1 MGGEEE
7 RQEEVE
13 GIKNDDST
21 LRRVKNP
28 PDNFHDCDIKKKLN
42 GFIKTVS
49 LLRLRIPATDRNT
62 KDN

>member
-28 PDNFHDCDIKKKLN
+28 PDNFHDCDIKKKAEWVHQN
-42 GFIKTVS
+42 SIFVAS
-49 LLRLRIPATDRNT
+49 AYSRNRS
-62 KDN
+62 KY